1 MNIKKSFPIKGMHC
15 ASCVRV
21 TERALKKTSGVKDA
35 VVNLATAKATVT
47 YDKDNCTPE
56 QLADSIA
63 KTGYTLELEDP
74 SFAEASEGK
83 EKELKKLLI
92 KVSVSLIFGGLILWG
107 SFPGLMNTAP
117 AFLHNF
123 WIQLL
128 LATPVQFWAGSE
140 FYRATIPALKH
151 RTANMDTLVA
161 LGTTVAYIYSAFVT
175 FFPNVVMN
183 LGIEAMPY
191 FDVAVIV
198 IGLILLGRYFE
209 AKAKLGTSSAIKKLI
224 GLQAKTARVLLKKN
238 DSRVILGSKATPGS
252 GRDSGQARMTKEEYI
267 EIDIPIDQV
276 QIHDMIRVRPG
287 EKIPVD
293 GVIMEGESSI
303 DESMITGESIPVDK
317 AKGDTVVGATMN
329 KSGTF
334 TYKATKVGS
343 DTMLAQIIKLVEE
356 AQGSKAP
363 IQRLADVVSSYFVPI
378 VIMLAFLTFG
388 VWYIFGGQSAFLF
401 ALLNTVAVLII
412 ACPCAMGLATPTAIM
427 VGTGKGA
434 EHGILI
440 KDAESLEIA
449 HKINT
454 IIFDKTGTLTN
465 GRPEVTDIISIDYVI
480 ARSDNDEA
488 ISKKRSPRFAR
499 DDILRLSASIEKGSE
514 HSLAEAIVKYADEQK
529 INTDPVSKFK
539 AIAGHGVEGVVGKQ
553 QVFFGNRRLM
563 DREGVS
569 LDVILGTQSEAWRT
583 PESNTGKGLR
593 DSGQARM
600 TVTKKVEQLETEG
613 KTVMMLAT
621 SPRHSEPFGH
631 SERSEES
638 QGKLHEES
646 QLIGLLAVA
655 DTVKE
660 TAKEGVA
667 ALRKL
672 GIEVVMISGDNQKTA
687 EAIAKQVG
695 IKKVYAEVL
704 PQDKEKIVRQLQT
717 TNYSIQ
723 PNIVAMVGDG
733 INDAPALAA
742 ADIGIAM
749 GTGTDVA
756 IEAADITLINKDLR
770 SVASA
775 IELSK
780 KTMRTIKL
788 NLFWA
793 FGYNVILIPVA
804 MGILYPIFG
813 ILLSP
818 IFASVAMA
826 TSSVSVVSNSL
837 LLKRYKI

>member
-1 MNIKKSFPIKGMHC
+1 MAEIKKTFPIKGMHC

-21 TERALKKTSGVKDA
+21 TERALKKTPGVKDA
-35 VVNLATAKATVT
+35 VVNLATARATVT
-47 YDKDNCTPE
+47 YDKDDCTEE
-56 QLADSIA
+56 QLAQSIA
-63 KTGYTLELEDP
+63 KTGYTLDLEEKTEDMQK
-74 SFAEASEGK
+74 K
-83 EKELKKLLI
+83 EKEEELI
-92 KVSVSLIFGGLILWG
+92 NLRGKVVISLVVGALILWG

-117 AFLHNF
+117 EFLKNF
-123 WIQLL
+123 FVQLL
-128 LATPVQFWAGSE
+128 LATPIQFWAGSE

-175 FFPNVVMN
+175 FFPKVVMR
-183 LGIEAMPY
+183 LGVDHMPY

-209 AKAKLGTSSAIKKLI
+209 ARAKAGTSGAIKKLL
-224 GLQAKTARVLLKKN
+224 GLQAKTARVLRPSSVIASPKGVAISMGS
-238 DSRVILGSKATPGS
+238 SRRYAPQDDNLV
-252 GRDSGQARMTKEEYI
+252 

-276 QIHDMIRVRPG
+276 QLNDVIRVRPG

-293 GVIMEGESSI
+293 GVILEGESSI

-317 AKGDTVVGATMN
+317 AKGNTVVGATMN

-334 TYKATKVGS
+334 TYKATKVGK

-388 VWYIFGGQSAFLF
+388 VWYIFGGDSAFLF

-449 HKINT
+449 NKINT
-454 IIFDKTGTLTN
+454 VVFDKTGTLTK
-465 GRPEVTDIISIDYVI
+465 GKPEVTDIVVLDK
-480 ARSDNDEA
+480 ARTINYSSSETKPNREVLEVLKLA
-488 ISKKRSPRFAR
+488 
-499 DDILRLSASIEKGSE
+499 ASIEKGSE
-514 HSLAEAIVKYADEQK
+514 HSLAEAIVKYADVQK
-529 INTDPVSKFK
+529 VSTDLVTKFR
-539 AIAGHGVEGVVGKQ
+539 AIAGHGVEGMVGSKK
-553 QVFFGNRRLM
+553 VFFGNRRLM
-563 DREGVS
+563 EQEKVDYKAVS
-569 LDVILGTQSEAWRT
+569 EQISKL
-583 PESNTGKGLR
+583 ES
-593 DSGQARM
+593 
-600 TVTKKVEQLETEG
+600 EG
-613 KTVMMLAT
+613 KTVMMLALDD
-621 SPRHSEPFGH
+621 
-631 SERSEES
+631 
-638 QGKLHEES
+638 KLE
-646 QLIGLLAVA
+646 GLVAVA
-655 DTVKE
+655 DTIKD

-667 ALRKL
+667 ALAKI
-672 GIEVVMISGDNQKTA
+672 GIEVVMITGDNARTA
-687 EAIAKQVG
+687 HAIASKLG
-695 IKKVYAEVL
+695 IKRVLAEVL
-704 PQDKEKIVRQLQT
+704 PNQKEAEVRKIQAEGKK
-717 TNYSIQ
+717 
-723 PNIVAMVGDG
+723 VAMVGDG

-756 IEAADITLINKDLR
+756 IEAADITLINKDLQ
-770 SVASA
+770 SVASS

-804 MGILYPIFG
+804 MGALFPFFG

-826 TSSVSVVSNSL
+826 TSSISVVSNSL
-837 LLKRYKI
+837 LLRRVKI